1 MIDNAIIS
9 PSNTQIKLFMKFP
22 AGAAMP
28 AFTAM
33 AFIRHFFV
41 SAENRIVKYVK
52 YCKRDKYT

>member
-1 MIDNAIIS
+1 ME
-9 PSNTQIKLFMKFP
+9 FP

-41 SAENRIVKYVK
+41 SAENRIMEDMK